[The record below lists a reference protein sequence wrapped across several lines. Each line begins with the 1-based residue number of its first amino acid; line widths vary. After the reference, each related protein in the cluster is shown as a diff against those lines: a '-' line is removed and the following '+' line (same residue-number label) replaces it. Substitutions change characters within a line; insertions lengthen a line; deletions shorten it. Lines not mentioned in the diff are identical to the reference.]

1 MYCMP
6 NVYFLRIDIKCRH
19 YASQFALC
27 ASCCFNS
34 VRVVSRRIFEGRRVT
49 GFDWIE
55 HNRAKGLVRRCTIAL
70 AAEAL
75 K

>member
-1 MYCMP
+1 MFSQ
-6 NVYFLRIDIKCRH
+6 NRNERRR
-19 YASQFALC
+19 YAIIIQFALC

-34 VRVVSRRIFEGRRVT
+34 ARVLFRRIFEGRRVT
-49 GFDWIE
+49 GFDWNE
-55 HNRAKGLVRRCTIAL
+55 HNRAKGLVQRRTIAL